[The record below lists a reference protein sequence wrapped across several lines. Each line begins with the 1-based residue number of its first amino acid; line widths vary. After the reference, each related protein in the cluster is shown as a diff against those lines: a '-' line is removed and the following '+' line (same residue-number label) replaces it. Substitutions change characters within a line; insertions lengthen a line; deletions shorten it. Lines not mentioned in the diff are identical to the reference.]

1 MLKTEVCLEA
11 VTPVFLRG
19 ANQGRNATPELRAP
33 SFRGVFRYW
42 FRAMAGAAI
51 GDSNIPLLKELES
64 AVFGNTEAGSSI
76 RLRIIQYPGHENYT
90 MANILPHK
98 PTERERAPRKT
109 FSAGQK
115 INLVISAPGLGK
127 DSWIWETAIASINL
141 ALTFGGVG
149 LRSRRGYGTLRIVQ
163 DTGGFFTSFPESSE
177 GWQMHVEKVITGAIT
192 AFQLLSK
199 PGNSFGKTIP
209 LLASP
214 IPGPAAYPCLN
225 KLSHIRL
232 TQPVANDCVG
242 AVSHF
247 MSKSYRAAY
256 FGNHDPRQA
265 SPLWVRV
272 VKTGNEFSLLMI
284 TLPSVFAD
292 SRHDYGK
299 LDHFM
304 NSKFAGTDIHVKG
317 LN

>member
-11 VTPVFLRG
+11 VTPVLLRG

-76 RLRIIQYPGHENYT
+76 RLRILQSPNHENYP
-90 MANILPHK
+90 MADILPHK
-98 PTERERAPRKT
+98 QTERERAPRKA
-109 FSAGQK
+109 FAAGQK
-115 INLVISAPGLGK
+115 IKLVVSAPGLEE
-127 DSWIWETAIASINL
+127 DSWIWKAAIASINL

-149 LRSRRGYGTLRIVQ
+149 LRSRRGYGTLRVVK
-163 DTGGFFTSFPESSE
+163 DSENFFSTFPESSE
-177 GWQMHVEKVITGAIT
+177 GWKTHVEKVITDAIT
-192 AFQLLSK
+192 AFQPLSIS
-199 PGNSFGKTIP
+199 GNSFGKTIP
-209 LLASP
+209 LLARPLS
-214 IPGPAAYPCLN
+214 GPAAYPCLN
-225 KLSHIRL
+225 QLTHIRL
-232 TQPVANDCVG
+232 TEPVADDCVG
-242 AVSHF
+242 SVSHF

-256 FGNHDPRQA
+256 FGNHNPRQA

-272 VKTGNEFSLLMI
+272 VKTGDKFSLLMI

-292 SRHDYGK
+292 SCHNYGK